1 MKDPLG
7 NPRSQDSTLTLV
19 NMLQSLG
26 VDVQCIMQ
34 NAGNH
39 AFMCL
44 LGFQLLIDGENT
56 KIPVVRGTNAA
67 PGMIKHNSWAPGSV
81 PTIAFNPS
89 LPIPMVTPY
98 GVVPAPSPVMFPG
111 LSPDMLMERDSN
123 PSSRRNSSYVPSG
136 GERQRKLS
144 SGLSPDPQL
153 RSRKESTASPIDI
166 VGRMGNMR
174 MAST

>member
-1 MKDPLG
+1 MKDPAG
-7 NPRSQDSTLTLV
+7 NPRSQDSTLSLV

-26 VDVQCIMQ
+26 ADVQCIMQ

-56 KIPVVRGTNAA
+56 KIPVTRGPNSA
-67 PGMIKHNSWAPGSV
+67 PGMITRNSWGQGSV
-81 PTIAFNPS
+81 PTIALNPS
-89 LPIPMVTPY
+89 LPVPIITPY

-111 LSPDMLMERDSN
+111 LSPDLLMDRDNNSTG
-123 PSSRRNSSYVPSG
+123 RRSSSYLPNG

-144 SGLSPDPQL
+144 SGLSPAPYQPSRRASTGDP
-153 RSRKESTASPIDI
+153 TDVAA
-166 VGRMGNMR
+166 RMGSMR
-174 MAST
+174 VAST